1 MTAVDVE
8 AACRADETEKVVVV
22 PQVDVTVHPQVDVN
36 KQDVCGEPHK
46 EREFED
52 IKLHTILLCVLVGLC
67 AFFVFIVGL
76 TLMGNSFKA
85 MTGSGASALFGSV
98 RDPIAGLMVGVLA
111 TVMVQSSS
119 TSTSIV
125 VAMVSADAINVQ
137 NAIPIIMGANIGTS
151 VTNTIV
157 SMGQSG
163 DRIDLERSFAG
174 ATVHDMFNFLTV
186 AILLPIEVVCSV
198 IDGEGGPL
206 YWITYSMTN
215 SMMGGE
221 GGQGLPTSPLKIIT
235 APVAEL
241 FVKANKHII
250 YAQTLDK
257 PKAIK
262 STSVCSGVCT
272 PIDGV
277 NSTSCGR
284 RLESEAGEVFTRS
297 LLSKRRLAEAAEPLK
312 DVDCGE
318 YSCVSGTLAGYFKKV
333 NKKAYPK
340 LVSCKDSLPSDAYS
354 CPDSYKCYLGGDK
367 YYEVE
372 VTQGRLLS
380 KGVLKGAGDEAG
392 GVIGVVIA
400 LVFMTMGLIALC
412 KSLQKV
418 FIGKAKVLIK
428 YSTRL
433 NDYVAILLGV
443 GITLI
448 VQSSS
453 VTTSALTPLCGM
465 GVLPLRKMLPMTLG
479 ANIGTTCTA
488 LIAACVDLKFRGV
501 QIALAHL
508 LFNIIGILIWFPA
521 PILRA
526 IPLKGAALLGRY
538 ASYYRFVPALYIVV
552 AFLVLPAVFL
562 AISQLFYASLAGG
575 IVALAAFLAAIAVLE
590 FWWWKGFGGKSGAL
604 TILSE
609 EQRSQGQKEL
619 VAANARMMGITEEQ
633 WEREANTLSWWGK

>member
-8 AACRADETEKVVVV
+8 AACCTDDTEIVVV
-22 PQVDVTVHPQVDVN
+22 PQLDVK
-36 KQDVCGEPHK
+36 KQDVYREPHK
-46 EREFED
+46 ALEFED
-52 IKLHTILLCVLVGLC
+52 IKLPTILLCILVGLC

-76 TLMGNSFKA
+76 TLMGSSFKA
-85 MTGSGASALFGSV
+85 MTGSGASALFGAV
-98 RDPIAGLMVGVLA
+98 KDPIAGLMVGVLA

-137 NAIPIIMGANIGTS
+137 NAIPIVMGANIGTS

-163 DRIDLERSFAG
+163 NRIDLERSFAG

-186 AILLPIEVVCSV
+186 AVLLPIEVICSV

-206 YWITYSMTN
+206 YWMTYSMTN
-215 SMMGGE
+215 CMMGGE
-221 GGQGLPTSPLKIIT
+221 GGQNLPKSPLKTIT
-235 APVAEL
+235 APVAEI
-241 FVKANKHII
+241 FVKANKYII

-257 PKAIK
+257 PEAIK

-297 LLSKRRLAEAAEPLK
+297 LLSKRQLAEAAEPLK

-318 YSCVSGTLAGYFKKV
+318 YSCVSGPLASNFKKV
-333 NKKAYPK
+333 NKKAYVK
-340 LVSCKDSLPSDAYS
+340 LVSCKAALPSGAYS
-354 CPDSYKCYLGGDK
+354 CPDSYECYLGADK
-367 YYEVE
+367 YYEAE
-372 VTQGRLLS
+372 VIQGRLIS

-392 GVIGVVIA
+392 GVIGVLIA
-400 LVFMTMGLIALC
+400 LVFMTIGLIALC

-433 NDYVAILLGV
+433 NDYVAILLGA
-443 GITLI
+443 GITLV

-526 IPLKGAALLGRY
+526 LPLKGAALLGRY

-552 AFLVLPAVFL
+552 VFLVLPAVFL
-562 AISQLFYASLAGG
+562 AISQLFYVSLAGG
-575 IVALAAFLAAIAVLE
+575 IVALVVFLAAIAVLE
-590 FWWWKGFGGKSGAL
+590 FWWWKGFSGKSGAL
-604 TILSE
+604 MILSE
-609 EQRSQGQKEL
+609 EQRYQGHKEL
-619 VAANARMMGITEEQ
+619 VAANSRMMGITEEQ